1 MSPPLAVYMDW
12 LHIHARCMT
21 MPRSLTHLMRRRCRP
36 FGITGLYITFVF
48 GIGRFLRLSTQ
59 NRRMHIPYE
68 DLPTATR
75 LAALCQARTLSCK
88 WHCICSTHSIDQQ
101 DFKTCGACTPGCSP
115 CMTF

>member
-1 MSPPLAVYMDW
+1 M
-12 LHIHARCMT
+12 HHAQT
-21 MPRSLTHLMRRRCRP
+21 LSS

-75 LAALCQARTLSCK
+75 LAALCQARLLPLRVALLSCHTTRIK
-88 WHCICSTHSIDQQ
+88 PEL
-101 DFKTCGACTPGCSP
+101 KTMLYMFCWVQVVHDMP
-115 CMTF
+115 C

>member
-1 MSPPLAVYMDW
+1 MYTYYCRSCFLYRSALLSH
-12 LHIHARCMT
+12 LHHAQT
-21 MPRSLTHLMRRRCRP
+21 LSS

-75 LAALCQARTLSCK
+75 LAALCQARLLSL
-88 WHCICSTHSIDQQ
+88 WVAPRLHSTHI
-101 DFKTCGACTPGCSP
+101 K
-115 CMTF
+115 